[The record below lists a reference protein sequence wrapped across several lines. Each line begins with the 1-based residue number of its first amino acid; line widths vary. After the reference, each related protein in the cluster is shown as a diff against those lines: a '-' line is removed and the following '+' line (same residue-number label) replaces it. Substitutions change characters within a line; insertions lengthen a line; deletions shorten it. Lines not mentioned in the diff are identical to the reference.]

1 MNTNKTSSL
10 AFCILMDLIGMAT
23 YSIPVLGEIGDVFW
37 APISALIF
45 FKMFG
50 GWKGAVGGI
59 FNFIEELLPGTDIIP
74 SFTLMWLCKISGKQ
88 RNRPCRCIR
97 TKNER
102 LSRRTAFY
110 FR

>member
-1 MNTNKTSSL
+1 
-10 AFCILMDLIGMAT
+10 MDLIGMAT

-74 SFTLMWLCKISGKQ
+74 SFTLMWLWQNFRQTKKSSVQ
-88 RNRPCRCIR
+88 MR
-97 TKNER
+97 TN
-102 LSRRTAFY
+102 
-110 FR
+110 